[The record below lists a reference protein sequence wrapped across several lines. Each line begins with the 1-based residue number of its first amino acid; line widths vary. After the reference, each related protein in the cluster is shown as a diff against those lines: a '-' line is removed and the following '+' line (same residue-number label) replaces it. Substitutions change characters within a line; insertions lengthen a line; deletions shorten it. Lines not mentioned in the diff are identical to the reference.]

1 MAALKI
7 GQIATGAGVSVETV
21 RFYEREGLLEQPARR
36 LSGYREYSEE
46 VVRKIRFI
54 KRAQTLGFTLKGISG
69 LLALKLDPRR
79 SAREVKQAAEDL
91 IAEITERIATL
102 ERMREVLKELTRA
115 CSGQGRTSECSILDA
130 LDQEVAQ

>member
-7 GQIATGAGVSVETV
+7 GQIAKGAGVSVETV

-54 KRAQTLGFTLKGISG
+54 KRAQTLGFTLKGISR

-91 IAEITERIATL
+91 TAEITERIATL

-115 CSGQGRTSECSILDA
+115 CSGQGGTSDCSILDA

>member
-7 GQIATGAGVSVETV
+7 GQIAKGAGVSVETV

-54 KRAQTLGFTLKGISG
+54 KRAQTLGFTLKGISR

-91 IAEITERIATL
+91 TAEITERIATL
-102 ERMREVLKELTRA
+102 EWMREVLKELTRA
-115 CSGQGRTSECSILDA
+115 CSGQGGTSDCSILDA

>member
-7 GQIATGAGVSVETV
+7 GQIAKGAGVSVETV

-36 LSGYREYSEE
+36 PSGYREYSEE

-79 SAREVKQAAEDL
+79 SVREVKQAAEDL

-115 CSGQGRTSECSILDA
+115 CSGQGERASAPSWTLSIRR
-130 LDQEVAQ
+130 